1 MNNSIKAELKAH
13 ILSLINDDV
22 LTEDNQDEWH
32 FHSFNE
38 DYYLIGYYNCEQ
50 WLIKHNVSAFE
61 AINDIVEYEQ
71 DNFGEVMTKLDNA
84 ESVVHTYVYI
94 QGEELMSGIDTLE
107 ELEELCND

>member
-13 ILSLINDDV
+13 ILDKINDGV
-22 LTEDNQDEWH
+22 LTPDNQDEWN
-32 FHSFNE
+32 FHAFNE

-71 DNFGEVMTKLDNA
+71 GNFGEVMTKTRDV
-84 ESVVHTYVYI
+84 ESVVNTYVYI

-107 ELEELCND
+107 ELKELCDD